1 MKIKKRILNY
11 KILPTLILLN
21 AGYANAACI
30 QNPNLNNVVVNV
42 PARTYSLQYDDTGA
56 RDLATIQVNFKSSR
70 VNTFS
75 GPTSNG
81 KCGNAYLYAD
91 YLNGWVPNG
100 NKIAASN
107 IPGISIQV
115 KATEIGFLNT
125 RYGPPTADNPA
136 AWSLPNPYWTIT
148 IKKTG
153 QVTQAGSLKSG
164 LVGRLT
170 QRNPAPHNS
179 TWNLTSLNIPANAI
193 KINVLRCS
201 TKANSYN
208 VNLGTWHDTQFSSI
222 GSFSNSYNIPVTLS
236 CAAGTNLKVTVS
248 SSAGYVDT
256 NTGKIKLSGQGQ
268 ATGVA
273 IQLLDKNSN
282 PIKLNSKFTLQNNVA
297 NGDYN
302 FNWKA
307 RYVKTANKITPGTA
321 NSTATINI
329 IYE

>member
-1 MKIKKRILNY
+1 MTKK
-11 KILPTLILLN
+11 KTLLVIIGS
-21 AGYANAACI
+21 AFAYSAYTQAACI
-30 QNPNLNNVVVNV
+30 QNPNLRNVVVNV

-56 RDLATIQVNFKSSR
+56 RDLATIQVNFKSSHI
-70 VNTFS
+70 NTYS
-75 GPTSNG
+75 GPMSNG
-81 KCGNAYLYAD
+81 RCGDAYLHAD
-91 YLNGWVPNG
+91 YVNGWVPNG
-100 NKIAASN
+100 NKIATSN

-125 RYGPPTADNPA
+125 RYGPPTGANPA
-136 AWSLPNPYWTIT
+136 AWGIPNPYWTIT

-153 QVTQAGSLKSG
+153 QVTQGGNLKAGH
-164 LVGRLT
+164 VGRLT

-179 TWNLTSLNIPANAI
+179 TWNLTSLNIPAGAI
-193 KINVLRCS
+193 KINVLKCS

-208 VNLGTWHDTQFSSI
+208 VNLGTWYDTQFKSV
-222 GSFSNSYNIPVTLS
+222 GSTSNSVNIPITLS
-236 CAAGTNLKVTVS
+236 CAAGTNLKVTVT

-273 IQLLDKNSN
+273 IQLLDRNSN

-297 NGDYN
+297 GGDYI

-307 RYVKTANKITPGTA
+307 RYIKTANNITAGTA
-321 NSTATINI
+321 NSTASVNI
-329 IYE
+329 RYE

>member
-1 MKIKKRILNY
+1 MKKSNVKALLMI
-11 KILPTLILLN
+11 TLL
-21 AGYANAACI
+21 YSTYSYSACI
-30 QNPNLNNVVVNV
+30 QNPNLRNVVVNV
-42 PARTYSLQYDDTGA
+42 PARTYSVQYDDTGV
-56 RDLATIQVNFKSSR
+56 RDLGTIRVNFKGAPI
-70 VNTFS
+70 NTYL
-75 GPTSNG
+75 GQKSNG

-91 YLNGWVPNG
+91 YVNGWVPNG
-100 NKIAASN
+100 NKIAPSN
-107 IPGISIQV
+107 IPGISIKV

-136 AWSLPNPYWTIT
+136 AWGIINPYWTIT

-153 QVTQAGSLKSG
+153 QVTQSGNLKAGH
-164 LVGRLT
+164 VGRLT

-201 TKANSYN
+201 TKATSYN
-208 VNLGTWHDTQFSSI
+208 VNLGTWYDTQFNAI
-222 GSFSNSYNIPVTLS
+222 GSTSNSVNIPIALS
-236 CAAGTNLKVTVS
+236 CAAGTNLKVTVT

-273 IQLLDKNSN
+273 VQLLDRNSN

-297 NGDYN
+297 GGDYI

-307 RYVKTANKITPGTA
+307 RYIKTANNITTGTA
-321 NSTATINI
+321 NSTASVNI
-329 IYE
+329 RYE

>member
-1 MKIKKRILNY
+1 MIKNRN
-11 KILPTLILLN
+11 LLVIIGSIF
-21 AGYANAACI
+21 AYSAYTQAACI
-30 QNPNLNNVVVNV
+30 QNPNLRNVVVNV

-56 RDLATIQVNFKSSR
+56 RDLATIQVNFKGSR
-70 VNTFS
+70 INTYS
-75 GPTSNG
+75 GPMSNG
-81 KCGNAYLYAD
+81 RCGDAYLHAD
-91 YLNGWVPNG
+91 YVNGWVPNG

-125 RYGPPTADNPA
+125 RYGPPTAATPA
-136 AWSLPNPYWTIT
+136 AWGIPNPYWTIT

-153 QVTQAGSLKSG
+153 QITQGGSLKAG

-170 QRNPAPHNS
+170 QRNPAPHNN

-208 VNLGTWHDTQFSSI
+208 VNLGTWYDTQFKSV
-222 GSFSNSYNIPVTLS
+222 GSTSNSVNIPITLS
-236 CAAGTNLKVTVS
+236 CSAGTNLKVTVT
-248 SSAGYVDT
+248 SSAGYVDI

-273 IQLLDKNSN
+273 IQLLDRNSN

-297 NGDYN
+297 GGDYI

-307 RYVKTANKITPGTA
+307 RYIKTANNITAGTA
-321 NSTATINI
+321 NSTASVNI
-329 IYE
+329 RYE

>member
-1 MKIKKRILNY
+1 MKNRKAIFIISSIFAY
-11 KILPTLILLN
+11 ST
-21 AGYANAACI
+21 YVQAACI
-30 QNPNLNNVVVNV
+30 QNPNLRNVVVNV
-42 PARTYSLQYDDTGA
+42 PAKTYSLQYDDTGA
-56 RDLATIQVNFKSSR
+56 RDLDTIRVNFKGSQ
-70 VNTFS
+70 VDTFS
-75 GPTSNG
+75 GLNG
-81 KCGNAYLYAD
+81 QCGNAFLHAD
-91 YLNGWVPNG
+91 YVNGWVPNG

-125 RYGPPTADNPA
+125 RYGPPTGPSPNS
-136 AWSLPNPYWTIT
+136 WIIYNPYWTIT

-153 QVTQAGSLKSG
+153 QVTQGGNLKAGH
-164 LVGRLT
+164 VGRLT

-193 KINVLRCS
+193 KINVLKCS
-201 TKANSYN
+201 TKATSYN
-208 VNLGTWHDTQFSSI
+208 VNLGTWYDTQFKAV
-222 GSFSNSYNIPVTLS
+222 GTTSNSVNIPITLS
-236 CAAGTNLKVTVS
+236 CAAGTNLKVTVT

-273 IQLLDKNSN
+273 IQLLDRNST

-297 NGDYN
+297 GGDYI

-307 RYVKTANKITPGTA
+307 RYIKTANNITAGTA
-321 NSTATINI
+321 NSTASVNI
-329 IYE
+329 RYE